1 MVRLNLLLLATL
13 VACALSLVTS
23 RHQARQLFVELD
35 HEQASARGY
44 EVEYGQLQLEQ
55 STWAMPARIEKIARE
70 QLKMQLPPPGRVRVL
85 DAGTR

>member
-1 MVRLNLLLLATL
+1 MVKVNLLLLAAL

-23 RHQARQLFVELD
+23 RHEARQLFVELE
-35 HEQASARGY
+35 HEQAATRGY

-70 QLKMQLPPPGRVRVL
+70 QLRMQLPPPSRIRVL
-85 DAGTR
+85 DGVPR